1 MKIPTL
7 DKLDAYTL
15 AHEFKLGVYGLFDAS
30 KAAQNDFKYRSQVY
44 DAVSSIEAN
53 IAEGCALATRPEF
66 LHFLEI
72 AMGSLNELES
82 HLLLAWETDVIDEP
96 LHEELKADIDLVR
109 RMLLALIRTIQR
121 HIAEDE
127 QLRQTRRVRA
137 DSEHPADAERR

>member
-1 MKIPTL
+1 MQDHKRL
-7 DKLDAYTL
+7 RVWHLARKLAVKVVKAFPERTGR
-15 AHEFKLGVYGLFDAS
+15 AVPGL
-30 KAAQNDFKYRSQVY
+30 RSQVIS
-44 DAVSSIEAN
+44 AATSVAAN

-82 HLLLAWETDVIDEP
+82 HLLLAWETDVLNET
-96 LHEELKADIDLVR
+96 LHEELKADVDLVR
-109 RMLLALIRTIQR
+109 RMLLALIRAVER

-127 QLRQTRRVRA
+127 QLRQTRRARA